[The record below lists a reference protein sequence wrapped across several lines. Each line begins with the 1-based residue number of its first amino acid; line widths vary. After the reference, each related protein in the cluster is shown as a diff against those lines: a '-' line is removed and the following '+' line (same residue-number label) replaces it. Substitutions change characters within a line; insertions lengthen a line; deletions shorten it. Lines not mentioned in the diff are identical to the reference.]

1 MKNNLDYIEDDEF
14 CVEAE
19 PKTFS
24 CISFDDDILQM
35 YLKDVG
41 RTKMLSRIEEAKLG
55 RLILEGNKK
64 EKKQAI
70 QKLVK
75 SNLRLVISIAK
86 HYIGN
91 GVLFMDLVQE
101 GALGLIKA
109 AEKFDYKKNFKFS
122 TYATWWIR
130 QTISRAVANHSRT
143 IRIPVHMIDKIKMYK
158 KLYSQMTSELNR
170 EPSEEELCKKL
181 KVTDALKSY
190 IEEKI
195 GRLDKYF
202 ENPDN
207 ISANVLIRLSGN
219 NQVVEVTINTH
230 GLILRGEESNKDLYA
245 SIDLVTDKIE
255 RQIRKN
261 KTKIHKKTSKETIRD
276 FAHFE
281 TEDVEDNKDV
291 VKRKTIDMKPMSEE
305 EAILQMDL
313 IDHDFFVYKD
323 TDTNNVNVV
332 YKRKDGDYGVI
343 ETK

>member
-1 MKNNLDYIEDDEF
+1 MKF
-14 CVEAE
+14 
-19 PKTFS
+19 
-24 CISFDDDILQM
+24 
-35 YLKDVG
+35 
-41 RTKMLSRIEEAKLG
+41 
-55 RLILEGNKK
+55 
-64 EKKQAI
+64 
-70 QKLVK
+70 
-75 SNLRLVISIAK
+75 
-86 HYIGN
+86 
-91 GVLFMDLVQE
+91 
-101 GALGLIKA
+101 
-109 AEKFDYKKNFKFS
+109 
-122 TYATWWIR
+122 
-130 QTISRAVANHSRT
+130 T
-143 IRIPVHMIDKIKMYK
+143 IRG
-158 KLYSQMTSELNR
+158 
-170 EPSEEELCKKL
+170 KKL

-276 FAHFE
+276 FREFE
-281 TEDVEDNKDV
+281 TEEVEDNKDV

-305 EAILQMDL
+305 EAILQMNL

-323 TDTNNVNVV
+323 ADTNNVNVV
-332 YKRKDGDYGVI
+332 YKRKTGDYGVI